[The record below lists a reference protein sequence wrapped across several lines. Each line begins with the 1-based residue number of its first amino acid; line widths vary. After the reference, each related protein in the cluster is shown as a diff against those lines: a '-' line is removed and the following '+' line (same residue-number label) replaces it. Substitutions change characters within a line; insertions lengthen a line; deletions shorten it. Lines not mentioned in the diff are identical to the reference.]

1 VRLSKISHVVSSESL
16 MIRTGM
22 LLIFLGP
29 KNDRGD

>member
-1 VRLSKISHVVSSESL
+1 LLSSVSL

-22 LLIFLGP
+22 KVASQGP